1 MDDRI
6 LRGIKLGKKKR
17 LEEKLEEVNADI
29 AVIDKRM
36 EKTAEEDSIK
46 HIEGLQEKHEGAEV
60 DREVDRQYKSEEV
73 DPAGDDE
80 L

>member
-36 EKTAEEDSIK
+36 EKAGEEDSIK